1 MTFLVNE
8 NRIVQNF
15 DLRTNLEKN
24 MFLFFLT
31 KRFYIHM
38 SKRDLGILVS
48 TDRKML
54 NW

>member
-24 MFLFFLT
+24 MLLFFLT

-38 SKRDLGILVS
+38 SKRDLEILVS